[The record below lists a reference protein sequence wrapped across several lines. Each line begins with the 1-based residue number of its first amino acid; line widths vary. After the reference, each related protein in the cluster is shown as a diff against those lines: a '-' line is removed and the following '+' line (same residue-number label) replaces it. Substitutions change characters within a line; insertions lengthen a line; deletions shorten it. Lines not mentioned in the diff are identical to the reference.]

1 MEGGAVALLRIS
13 GCPRELARPILDPG
27 KAPEHVLTQV
37 VGTPLDGTPVLL
49 EKHTASAVELADHH
63 QQQRE
68 GVPGAVQAGELAV
81 VSG

>member
-1 MEGGAVALLRIS
+1 MALFRVP
-13 GCPRELARPILDPG
+13 GCPLELARPVLDPG

-49 EKHTASAVELADHH
+49 EKHAACPVELAGHH

-68 GVPGAVQAGELAV
+68 GVLGGVQAGELAV
-81 VSG
+81 VSR